1 MARKRRVS
9 RRDGEA
15 LLWTV
20 LITAYYVYQK
30 ALAQPLLTSLIFGI
44 VIASIVLAV
53 LLICRSRRIRR
64 TNILAGHS
72 LYGDYSPIEF
82 EHVTAEIFRQLG
94 FDAKVTPASADE
106 GLDVFLSRNGTK
118 IGVQCKQYKKAI
130 GPGPIREFA
139 GSLAAAGL
147 GEGYFVTTS
156 DFTDAAKQAAQKSRL
171 RIHLLSGEK
180 IGELRNRVE
189 GLINTDLIP
198 KPWWSQMANW
208 QKGVLIFLFYICV
221 TLVVSTISY
230 VTLTTMILN
239 AR

>member
-1 MARKRRVS
+1 MARKRRRS

-15 LLWTV
+15 VTGGILLAAFY
-20 LITAYYVYQK
+20 AYQM
-30 ALAQPLLTSLIFGI
+30 AMEQPFLTSFIFGI

-53 LLICRSRRIRR
+53 LLIGRSRRIRR
-64 TNILAGHS
+64 ANLLAGSS

-94 FDAKVTPASADE
+94 FDAKVTPPSADE
-106 GLDVFLSRNGTK
+106 GLDVILSKDGTK
-118 IGVQCKQYKKAI
+118 IGVQCKQYKNDI

-139 GSLAAAGL
+139 GSLEGAGL
-147 GEGYFVTTS
+147 DEGYFVTTS
-156 DFTDAAKQAAQKSRL
+156 DFTIAAKQAMKKSRL
-171 RIHLLSGEK
+171 KIRLLSGEK

-198 KPWWSQMANW
+198 RPWWGQMVNW

-230 VTLTTMILN
+230 VALNSMIMN